1 MLFWLLIDRVYILLS
16 SHLDADCV
24 LTISR
29 TDFLLITDKD
39 WLQIH
44 IHHGQTVEEQFRVFV
59 TFGSLFLF
67 VRHELM
73 SNDVSLSLCLS
84 LAAWWRFFIV
94 LFMFK
99 FGFIVPFVFRLFKK
113 PKNKLFFFF
122 QVTMQHI
129 VTWHQLRFSIRSRTY
144 VPRMKFWFAAGIR
157 SRKRKKSFSFSSE
170 SFTRLVFCFMAWNGI
185 LQCDLISLYVHI
197 FDANGHKQIELNG
210 TYISF
215 SNKQILCTNLFN
227 IVNVN
232 IVYKA
237 ICVYI
242 GFAITF
248 LLLFLSVAAVLL
260 LLFRFHLPVTFYLFI
275 FYIFVLYSR
284 LLYSVYILLLHE
296 YTRIC
301 INTSGL
307 CIQT

>member
-1 MLFWLLIDRVYILLS
+1 MGRRLKNNFGFSSRLARFFYLCGTSLWATTCRSLSVFLSLLDGG
-16 SHLDADCV
+16 
-24 LTISR
+24 
-29 TDFLLITDKD
+29 FLLYC
-39 WLQIH
+39 LC
-44 IHHGQTVEEQFRVFV
+44 
-59 TFGSLFLF
+59 LNL
-67 VRHELM
+67 
-73 SNDVSLSLCLS
+73 VSLC
-84 LAAWWRFFIV
+84 R
-94 LFMFK
+94 LF
-99 FGFIVPFVFRLFKK
+99 FGFSKRS
-113 PKNKLFFFF
+113 
-122 QVTMQHI
+122 MQHI